1 MPTSTFSIREAYLQ
15 ASSFLQQENVRDA
28 AVCAE
33 LLLQHL
39 LGVSRSEL
47 FMRWHEPFPET
58 LNEPWQKLVERKAK
72 GEPVQYIVGKQEF
85 YGLPFHVDESVLI
98 PRPETELLVEQI
110 VGLGRGEPA
119 GGSTVSRPLTVAD
132 VGTGSGA
139 IAVAVA
145 KLVPEWTVVATDIS
159 PAALEVARRN
169 AALNEV
175 GGRITFLLG
184 DLLMPLADSRLAV
197 DILVSNPPYIPTADL
212 AGLQPE
218 VLHEPRLALD
228 GGEDGL
234 NCYRRM
240 MRQIGRLSPVP
251 WLIGLEVGQGQ
262 AKGVEQLL
270 KLSGYWNEIRIVRD
284 LAGIERH
291 VIGLRKK

>member
-15 ASSFLQQENVRDA
+15 ASSFLQRKNVRDA

-47 FMRWHEPFPET
+47 FMRWQEPFPET
-58 LNEPWQKLVERKAK
+58 LNEPWQRLLERKAK
-72 GEPVQYIVGKQEF
+72 GEPVQYITGKQEF
-85 YGLPFHVDESVLI
+85 YGFPFHVNESVLI

-110 VGLGRGEPA
+110 IDLGRGEP
-119 GGSTVSRPLTVAD
+119 GDESTASRPLTVAD
-132 VGTGSGA
+132 IGTGSGA

-169 AALNEV
+169 AALNHVE
-175 GGRITFLLG
+175 GRITFLPG
-184 DLLMPLADSRLAV
+184 DLLMPLADSRMAI
-197 DILVSNPPYIPTADL
+197 DILISNPPYIPTADL

-234 NCYRRM
+234 DSYRKM
-240 MRQIGRLSPVP
+240 MRQIGRLSPIP

-262 AKGVEQLL
+262 AKGVEQMLAS
-270 KLSGYWNEIRIVRD
+270 SGYWNEIRIVRD